1 MLRYCGAKVEFN
13 SVNLVRHGSSTTI
26 ETGLRHL
33 QHATPVQSSG
43 SRALQEYVSGC
54 VCVDCDLRF
63 SHNRR
68 DGGFAVFQSRF
79 GFCKFVICSW

>member
-1 MLRYCGAKVEFN
+1 MTCFQTLRYCGAKVEFN
-13 SVNLVRHGSSTTI
+13 SVNLVQHGSSTTI

-33 QHATPVQSSG
+33 QHATPVQSLG

-63 SHNRR
+63 CITAGTEDLQFFSP
-68 DGGFAVFQSRF
+68 GLGFVNL
-79 GFCKFVICSW
+79 